1 MKLIFL
7 GCGYLGYNLSEQLS
21 KYYDVQVIG
30 LDSPYTKLSN
40 KFTYLDVFNDEF
52 PNDFEDA
59 IIIDTITI
67 VSNNS
72 KSENEEEKLLQLN
85 KLYQN
90 LFNKLKVKKI
100 KKYYFLSSGGT
111 IYGDSSIPILE
122 KAQLNPKTLYAKSK
136 VMLEELL
143 AKSDLNYVIFRL
155 SNPYGGYQVT
165 DKKQGVIPIYIE
177 RTLKNEEF
185 ELWGT
190 PHTIRDYIYID
201 DFAKAIHLC
210 IEKDISNEILNIG
223 SGIGSSLQDIFNEVE
238 KDTQLKTKVKTIP
251 SDVPI
256 VESIVLDITKLKQL
270 TGFEPKVSLSEG
282 IRKEI
287 QRIQEELV

>member
-40 KFTYLDVFNDEF
+40 KFTYLDAFNDEF

-111 IYGDSSIPILE
+111 IYGDSSTPILE
-122 KAQLNPKTLYAKSK
+122 TAQLNPKTLYAKSK

-143 AKSDLNYVIFRL
+143 AKSGLNYVVFRL

-190 PHTIRDYIYID
+190 SHTVRDYIYID
-201 DFAKAIHLC
+201 DFAKVIHLC
-210 IEKDISNEILNIG
+210 IERDISNETLNIG
-223 SGIGSSLQDIFNEVE
+223 SGVGSSLQDIFNEVE